1 MWRES
6 RAYLGRTTHPSTPSR
21 GLARPAR
28 TVPGSREAPMAP
40 AAPPPPE
47 LSGGNRLS
55 KTRKFLT
62 GDRWPKSRG
71 RFLPAEPVE
80 PDQVRDTILASWWR
94 SRRWNVAADHIE
106 LSYVRDPDLDTPLTR
121 SALPVLRNLREHLDG
136 QPISV
141 ILTDAAGVVLT
152 RLAADHDLDR
162 HLDSVTLAPGFSY
175 AEEFVGTNGIGT
187 ALEGGRP
194 MHVFGHEHYAENL
207 EDLACA
213 GVPIHHPISGKTV
226 GAVDLTCWRK
236 DADALL
242 IALAKTTADQITQAL
257 LTGSGEHEFE
267 LLQEYLR
274 ACRRT
279 TGIVLAL
286 NNDVVMMNDYARHVL
301 DPGDQVVLLGQAADA
316 LASRQPGPVTVEL
329 PTGIKARLHC
339 RPVGRE
345 GRPAGGVVHV
355 KLVDWGTRQGVDTG
369 PQARMF
375 LPGLVGTGPLWLRAC
390 HQVDAVYGA
399 SEWLPPGG
407 GNGTRQ

>member
-1 MWRES
+1 MAAGERNRSQHETS
-6 RAYLGRTTHPSTPSR
+6 KGKAVLFLRGRRNPLSHPR

-62 GDRWPKSRG
+62 GDRLAKSRE
-71 RFLPAEPVE
+71 RFLTAEPVE

-94 SRRWNVAADHIE
+94 SRRWNVAADHID

-162 HLDSVTLAPGFSY
+162 HLDSVNLAPGFSY

-187 ALEGGRP
+187 ALGGGRP

-213 GVPIHHPISGKTV
+213 GVPIHHPTSGKTI
-226 GAVDLTCWRK
+226 GAVDLTCWRR
-236 DADALL
+236 DADPLL
-242 IALAKTTADQITQAL
+242 VTLAKITADQITQAL
-257 LTGSGEHEFE
+257 LTDSSAREFE
-267 LLQEYLR
+267 L
-274 ACRRT
+274 
-279 TGIVLAL
+279 
-286 NNDVVMMNDYARHVL
+286 
-301 DPGDQVVLLGQAADA
+301 
-316 LASRQPGPVTVEL
+316 
-329 PTGIKARLHC
+329 
-339 RPVGRE
+339 
-345 GRPAGGVVHV
+345 
-355 KLVDWGTRQGVDTG
+355 
-369 PQARMF
+369 
-375 LPGLVGTGPLWLRAC
+375 
-390 HQVDAVYGA
+390 
-399 SEWLPPGG
+399 
-407 GNGTRQ
+407 